1 MAITIGRLLWIGWCF
16 CGIAAAQESDLVQEV
31 NRLRADPAKYA
42 DLLKTRQASAAVKEA
57 IQTLKRTAPRPELE
71 RAEALEAAARDHV
84 RDIGPKGLVQH
95 KGRDGSRPVERI
107 ARHGINR
114 TATAEVISFGPS
126 RARDV
131 IVDLVI
137 DEGVKDRGHR
147 KILLDPELRYAG
159 AACGPHKVYRTMC
172 VIDFAGP
179 TRAESRRQ

>member
-1 MAITIGRLLWIGWCF
+1 MK
-16 CGIAAAQESDLVQEV
+16 AQERDLVQEV

-42 DLLKTRQASAAVKEA
+42 DLLKARQASAAVKEA
-57 IQTLKRTAPRPELE
+57 IETLKRTAPRPELE
-71 RAEALEAAARDHV
+71 RAEALETAARDHV

-95 KGRDGSRPVERI
+95 KGQDGSQPVDRI

-131 IVDLVI
+131 VIELVI

-179 TRAESRRQ
+179 RRAESRRQ

>member
-1 MAITIGRLLWIGWCF
+1 MAITIGRLLFIVWCY
-16 CGIAAAQESDLVQEV
+16 CGIAGAQERDVVQEV

-42 DLLKTRQASAAVKEA
+42 DLLKARQASAAVKEA
-57 IQTLKRTAPRPELE
+57 IETLKRTPPRLPLEL
-71 RAEALEAAARDHV
+71 AEALEAAARDHV
-84 RDIGPKGLVQH
+84 RDVGPEGLVQH
-95 KGRDGSRPVERI
+95 KGRDGSQPVDRI
-107 ARHGINR
+107 ARHGIKR

-131 IVDLVI
+131 VIQLVI

-147 KILLDPELRYAG
+147 KILLDPELHYGG

-179 TRAESRRQ
+179 MRAASRQR

>member
-1 MAITIGRLLWIGWCF
+1 MAITIGRLLLLVSCY
-16 CGIAAAQESDLVQEV
+16 CGILSAQESDLVREV

-42 DLLKTRQASAAVKEA
+42 DLLKTRRASAAAKEA
-57 IQTLKRTAPRPELE
+57 FETLKRTPPRPELE

-95 KGRDGSRPVERI
+95 QGRDGSQPVDRI
-107 ARHGINR
+107 ARHGIKR

-126 RARDV
+126 QARDV
-131 IVDLVI
+131 VIDLVI